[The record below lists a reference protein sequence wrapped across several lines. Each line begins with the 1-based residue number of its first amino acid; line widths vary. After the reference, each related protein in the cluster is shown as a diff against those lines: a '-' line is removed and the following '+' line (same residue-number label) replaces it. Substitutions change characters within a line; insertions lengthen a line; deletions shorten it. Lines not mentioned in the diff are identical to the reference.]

1 MSSSSSNSNSSNSN
15 NSSNTILAAN
25 VLSNLSIV
33 TPSSALSAVVTPQ
46 VNNNGTTI
54 SVTKKEVGNVAVTT
68 KVGSVVKSETTKQG
82 PAGAQGPR
90 GLDGRDGLD
99 GRNGID
105 GQSITDIDL
114 PDFTLIFDNKLI

>member
-1 MSSSSSNSNSSNSN
+1 MASSS
-15 NSSNTILAAN
+15 I
-25 VLSNLSIV
+25 IY
-33 TPSSALSAVVTPQ
+33 
-46 VNNNGTTI
+46 I
-54 SVTKKEVGNVAVTT
+54 TKKEVGNVTVTT
-68 KVGSVVKSETTKQG
+68 KVGSVIKSETTKQG
-82 PAGAQGPR
+82 PAGPQGPR

>member
-1 MSSSSSNSNSSNSN
+1 MSSNSNSNANPSSPTVLTSAVLN
-15 NSSNTILAAN
+15 NLNIMS
-25 VLSNLSIV
+25 
-33 TPSSALSAVVTPQ
+33 TPSAFSAVVTPQ
-46 VNNNGTTI
+46 VSTNGTVI

-82 PAGAQGPR
+82 PAGPQGPK
-90 GLDGRDGLD
+90 GVDGHDGLD

-105 GQSITDIDL
+105 GQSVTDIDL